1 MEQDVEQVGPVL
13 VALVVVQ
20 VELDEAQ
27 VAQGLDEPDVALDA
41 PDAEQV
47 EPELDVPG
55 EVPDV
60 VLDALDE
67 AQDEVLGSLAMDEVS
82 DALALEQD
90 ALESPDEVP
99 EQECFHDEMEY
110 GVGEMELQLQEH
122 VLG

>member
-1 MEQDVEQVGPVL
+1 MEQDVEQVEPVL
-13 VALVVVQ
+13 VALVEEL
-20 VELDEAQ
+20 VELDEVQ

-41 PDAEQV
+41 PDVEQV

-67 AQDEVLGSLAMDEVS
+67 ALDAVLGSLAMDEVS

-90 ALESPDEVP
+90 ALESPGEVP
-99 EQECFHDEMEY
+99 ESDWFHDEMEY
-110 GVGEMELQLQEH
+110 GVGEMELQLREH